1 MKLLLT
7 SNGVTN
13 AAIRQALRELL
24 GRPFSESRAVFIPTA
39 AHAVPGDKWWLIQDL
54 NALMELGW
62 QELDVLEL
70 TAFDGRGA
78 DAWDTALGAAQAI
91 IVGGGVGFYLSH
103 WLQRSGLFDRL
114 PALLADKVYVGMSA
128 GSMVVTPGLHADPG
142 ERVRSGRLVD
152 DEYDETGPPDASSD
166 RGLALVD
173 FLVRPHLGS
182 EFFPKITGPRMHRTA
197 AEQGRPVYAIDDQSA
212 IVVTGGQARVV
223 SEGTWERFTP
233 PPGSQSDGSRT
244 RR

>member
-70 TAFDGRGA
+70 TAFDGRA
-78 DAWDTALGAAQAI
+78 AEAWEATLAAAQAI
-91 IVGGGVGFYLSH
+91 VVGGGVGFYLSH

-128 GSMVVTPGLHADPG
+128 GSMVLTPGLHANAE
-142 ERVRSGRLVD
+142 ERARTGALVD
-152 DEYDETGPPDASSD
+152 DEYDETGPPGASSD

-197 AEQGRPVYAIDDQSA
+197 RERGLPVYAIDDQSA
-212 IVVTGGQARVV
+212 VLVSEGEVRVV
-223 SEGTWERFTP
+223 SEGVWERFVP
-233 PPGSQSDGSRT
+233 
-244 RR
+244 